1 MILYRTAVIISA
13 TARGNTCLHLDRP
26 LLQQENHTRKMV
38 ELLISEMC
46 NCWPWIPFAGIF
58 RNVG

>member
-1 MILYRTAVIISA
+1 MLLYRTNVILSA
-13 TARGNTCLHLDRP
+13 TAMGNTYLHLDRP
-26 LLQQENHTRKMV
+26 LLQQENHKRKMV
-38 ELLISEMC
+38 ELLIFQVC